1 MLLGFLLLSFVSES
15 TVKSSTTTGY
25 ILATTTTTTTTMT
38 DKPHLPLQAM
48 AIPDYPVA
56 AGQPVTLFCSDFSAV
71 IWQHLE
77 HATWQDVSHRGNL
90 TLTQPEQSG
99 LYRCRAEAPSRP
111 VSRNFT
117 VYIVDVQPTSSD
129 ILGIAAFVLSLLALI
144 IILTLL
150 SWLGWQRFG
159 GGTLSTPA
167 TEVKGFP
174 GPAKASKAC
183 SPESAGDVYMNCT
196 SMNQAYTNLD
206 PTNMTADNVYS
217 SLGK

>member
-167 TEVKGFP
+167 TEVKGAERH
-174 GPAKASKAC
+174 GSL
-183 SPESAGDVYMNCT
+183 NC
-196 SMNQAYTNLD
+196 L
-206 PTNMTADNVYS
+206 VRF
-217 SLGK
+217 